1 LIYIVLILKT
11 KCYENVNLKKQTL
24 HLQNIK
30 KMLIFEVFYR
40 VYISFYLGI
49 SFFFIFFSMFLNDSL
64 KIKPMRFLQFYL
76 FLIITFSVT
85 YYSVAQVKN
94 IGLPEISNYKKADY
108 KGGTQNWDIDQDKN
122 GNLYFANSNGLFQFD
137 GSSWTK
143 YRMPNTAVRCL
154 KIDDN
159 SGKIFVGGYNEF
171 GYYKA
176 NAKGKLDYFSLSKL
190 LKSNTQIDFV
200 WKIHIN
206 NSEVIF
212 QAFEAA
218 YIYKNNK
225 IEILKAP
232 TRFQFSFRVEN
243 HLYYQDKGL
252 GLVEYKDGIFTPLK
266 GTTVL
271 NNTEVWGMFQLSK
284 NQILISTL
292 DKGLFLYDNEKLI
305 PWETEANTFILKN
318 SSLGGVVIKDK
329 FIVINS
335 VLDGIIICD
344 KSGKIIQHINRKK
357 GLQNNTVLT
366 SFIDNKNNLWLG
378 LDNGIAFINENSPF
392 TYFGFSYDLSSV
404 YASVVYNGNLY
415 VATNQG
421 LFYHSWKTPFKE
433 ENFKLVEGTTGQA
446 WNIQIVSG
454 GLLCGHNRGAFLI
467 QSPESVKMLDSRG
480 YWGFKMIPNRPDC
493 LIASNYNGFAFF
505 VKTTQ
510 GWQFKN
516 QIAGF
521 EKSANTFEID
531 TYNLWLRKDGLIYQ
545 MALTP
550 DMSKFKSVKT
560 YKGLSD
566 SVTGIGSI
574 QRFRNAIYFQTDN
587 SFYRYS
593 QEQDLFFKDKKVT
606 DMFKSVPKIRSL
618 TEDNNGDLWYIF
630 NESLGVMM
638 KESSGN
644 YKNIIAPFSNLTGN
658 LVFNYPSVNTINR
671 NNVFI
676 GLTDG
681 LAHYDSG
688 LLKDFVTRPK
698 VFIRS
703 FSFGNDTII
712 LGNGPVKAQKYSL
725 SYGSNNVKVSFS
737 SPTYEN
743 LENVEYS
750 YQLEGFDDKWS
761 NWSTMS
767 VKEYTNLREGD
778 YEMKVKVRNSYG
790 VLSEPAIVAFT
801 IAPPFYRHFLAFVV
815 YVLLILFVI
824 YYIRQRIRIKIRKN
838 KYYETIEQR
847 RLYLEKES
855 KIRQDQYELEK
866 EIERLKND
874 KLQIKILAKDKELVN
889 NSLQVVKKNKIL
901 NGIIHRLKDID
912 VDAFDEST
920 KFQFTK
926 LNKSIVKEVNTDKSW
941 KDLEKHIKNVHFD
954 FLKRL
959 KEKYPTIS
967 PRELD
972 LSTYLL
978 MNMSTKEIA
987 EIMNISSGG
996 VELAR
1001 YRLRKKLGL
1010 NKKENLIGFLMSI

>member
-1 LIYIVLILKT
+1 
-11 KCYENVNLKKQTL
+11 
-24 HLQNIK
+24 
-30 KMLIFEVFYR
+30 
-40 VYISFYLGI
+40 
-49 SFFFIFFSMFLNDSL
+49 
-64 KIKPMRFLQFYL
+64 MRFEKFYL
-76 FLIITFSVT
+76 FLVIIFNITSLST
-85 YYSVAQVKN
+85 AQVKN
-94 IGLPEISNYKKADY
+94 IGLPEISNYRKADY
-108 KGGTQNWDIDQDKN
+108 KGGTQNWNIDQDKN
-122 GNLYFANSNGLFQFD
+122 GNLYFANNNGLFQFD

-143 YRMPNTAVRCL
+143 YSLPNTAVRCL
-154 KIDDN
+154 KIDN
-159 SGKIFVGGYNEF
+159 NGKIFVGGYNEF

-176 NAKGKLDYFSLSKL
+176 NSRGKLEYFSLSKL
-190 LKSNTQIDFV
+190 LRSDEQIDFI
-200 WKIHIN
+200 WKIHIKG
-206 NSEVIF
+206 SEVIF
-212 QAFEAA
+212 QSFEAA
-218 YIYKNNK
+218 YIYRDGK
-225 IEILKAP
+225 IEIVRAP
-232 TRFQFSFRVEN
+232 NRFQFSFEVDG
-243 HLYYQDKGL
+243 HLYFQDKVL
-252 GLVEYKDGIFTPLK
+252 GLVEYKEGNFIPLI
-266 GTTVL
+266 GSAVL
-271 NNTEVWGMFQLSK
+271 NNTEVWGMFRLSK
-284 NQILISTL
+284 NSMLISTL
-292 DKGLFLYDNEKLI
+292 DKGLFLYDNEKMI
-305 PWETEANTFILKN
+305 PWQTEANNFVLKN
-318 SSLGGVVIKDK
+318 SSLGGVAINDK

-344 KSGKIIQHINRKK
+344 KTGKIIQHINRKK
-357 GLQNNTVLT
+357 GLQNNTVLS
-366 SFIDNKNNLWLG
+366 SFIDSKNNLWLG
-378 LDNGIAFINENSPF
+378 LDNGVAFVNENSPF

-446 WNIQIVSG
+446 WNIQIVDG
-454 GLLCGHNRGAFLI
+454 QLLCGHNRGAFLI
-467 QSPESVKMLDSRG
+467 KSPESVKMLDNRG
-480 YWGFKMIPNRPDC
+480 CWGFKLIPNRPNC
-493 LIASNYNGFAFF
+493 LIGSNYNGFAFF
-505 VKTTQ
+505 VKTAQ

-516 QIAGF
+516 QISGF
-521 EKSANTFEID
+521 DKSANTFEVD
-531 TYNLWLRKDGLIYQ
+531 AYNLWLRKDGLIYQ
-545 MALTP
+545 MGLTS
-550 DMSKFKSVKT
+550 DMAKFKTVKT
-560 YKGLSD
+560 YKGLSG
-566 SVTGIGSI
+566 SVAGIGSI
-574 QRFRNAIYFQTDN
+574 QRFRNTIYFQTN
-587 SFYRYS
+587 NNFYRYS
-593 QEQDLFFKDKKVT
+593 QDQDLFFEDKKIT
-606 DMFKSVPKIRSL
+606 AMFKNVPKIRSL
-618 TEDNNGDLWYIF
+618 TEDDNGDLWYIF
-630 NESLGVMM
+630 NESLGVMV
-638 KESSGN
+638 KQANGS
-644 YKNIIAPFSNLTGN
+644 YKNLMAPFSNLTGN
-658 LVFNYPSVNTINR
+658 LVFNYPSVNTISR

-681 LAHYDSG
+681 LAHYDPD
-688 LLKDFVTRPK
+688 LLKNFVTRPR

-703 FSFGNDTII
+703 FAFGNDTII
-712 LGNGPVKAQKYSL
+712 LGNGAVKPKKYALRYSA
-725 SYGSNNVKVSFS
+725 NNVKFSFS

-761 NWSTMS
+761 RWSTMS
-767 VKEYTNLREGD
+767 VKEYTNLREGN
-778 YEMKVKVRNSYG
+778 YEMKVMVRNSYG
-790 VLSEPAIVAFT
+790 ILSEPAIVAFT
-801 IAPPFYRHFLAFVV
+801 VAPPFYRHYIALIF
-815 YVLLILFVI
+815 YVLLIGFII
-824 YYIRQRIRIKIRKN
+824 YYIRQRIKLKIRKN

-901 NGIIHRLKDID
+901 NGIIHKLKDID

-1010 NKKENLIGFLMSI
+1010 NKKENLIGFLMSV